1 MKRST
6 KRLGRWLFLNQQSNM
21 DDNTTKVLMA
31 LIALISAIVTPLVLV
46 IVTKMQ
52 NKKIDAN
59 QVVVVNKQKE
69 IVQKLDE
76 SHKQMNGNLDKLIKS
91 TADLA
96 TLTEK
101 NKHTNK

>member
-1 MKRST
+1 
-6 KRLGRWLFLNQQSNM
+6 
-21 DDNTTKVLMA
+21 MA
-31 LIALISAIVTPLVLV
+31 IIALISAIVTPLVVV

-52 NKKIDAN
+52 NKKIDTN
-59 QVVVVNKQKE
+59 QAVVVQKQVE
-69 IVQKLDE
+69 IVAKLDE